1 MWIKRT
7 VGVVII
13 VTMAV
18 TGLIL
23 VKGVFFSK
31 INNVNDSSV
40 VVTSGAQGTPPVITL
55 SVEPQQQVVGQYSVL
70 NWSVVGAAQSCKAD
84 GDWSGDKTSTGSAS
98 TGRLNDVRPY
108 TFHLTCDSKYGRGEQ
123 TVTVNVTEK

>member
-31 INNVNDSSV
+31 INNVNAVSY
-40 VVTSGAQGTPPVITL
+40 THL
-55 SVEPQQQVVGQYSVL
+55 
-70 NWSVVGAAQSCKAD
+70 
-84 GDWSGDKTSTGSAS
+84 
-98 TGRLNDVRPY
+98 DVYKRQ
-108 TFHLTCDSKYGRGEQ
+108 L
-123 TVTVNVTEK
+123 